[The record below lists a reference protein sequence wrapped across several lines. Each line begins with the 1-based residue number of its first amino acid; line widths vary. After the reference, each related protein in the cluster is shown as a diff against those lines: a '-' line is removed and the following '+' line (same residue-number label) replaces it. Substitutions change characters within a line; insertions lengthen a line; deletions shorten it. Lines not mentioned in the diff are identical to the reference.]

1 MVNNVNS
8 SSTSPASKLLEQ
20 IKRLSEE
27 TKKNEGIYPDRKNN
41 SRISDY
47 ANSVKD
53 LHMQEK
59 MQKLEKTQKKMEVSA
74 QMIEDIKKENKE
86 RYMQLQEAPKQTNLE
101 KKYREPIG
109 TFLDV
114 YL

>member
-59 MQKLEKTQKKMEVSA
+59 MQKLEKTHVFFL
-74 QMIEDIKKENKE
+74 
-86 RYMQLQEAPKQTNLE
+86 QLPSVQRQPCHLM
-101 KKYREPIG
+101 
-109 TFLDV
+109 V
-114 YL
+114 